1 MSTAEELLNSLSED
15 DIATYSAD
23 TTAEPH
29 MVIGEDRRII
39 VPEQL
44 KLLGVQYDHD
54 METVVI
60 DCPRYWDEHD
70 MSTMAVYINYRRSD
84 GYTDSYPVT
93 KNNILS
99 DIMELSWTI
108 SRNVTEVKG
117 NLSFLVC
124 VKNVD
129 AEGVESNH
137 WNSELCQDCY
147 ISEGME
153 TSENPVEMY
162 PDEITQLLLRMD
174 VVEGYRDE
182 MQRMVSTAEDYAYMS
197 QNASD
202 QSMSMSEQAQSAADE
217 AKNTLTEVEAAAAEI
232 RNSYAN
238 AIKGT
243 VSGEIVRVED
253 VSPLEHDLEITVHG
267 RNLFDSSDYTTE
279 KDYSTGESVFGFS
292 TKHLVIGREY
302 TVFSEVPMRWFKISS
317 SLTGYSCCGLSNTVN
332 GFTSYTF
339 VHTRNPN
346 IPDSEPLKIY
356 VDNLEHTADTDLTVL
371 NTMKI
376 CIVEGPVPTKYEPYI
391 NPTGHTV
398 SVCGKNLAPT
408 TEFSITGTVMKY
420 GAIGDFSGSLL
431 VKNIPIK
438 PGVTYAVSAIIPTQ
452 IPCLTAFLYN
462 GLLSDSVKHHNGCYS
477 TLYTT
482 GRGTQVQLTEG
493 KVTNTSGYE
502 YMAITIGNVSTY
514 TEGETKTITVK
525 KLQVEV
531 GDTAT
536 AFEPY
541 RKIESA
547 QNAIGDGFMADNIK
561 SISPIITAF
570 VDSPGLILEMTY
582 NRDTTKMF
590 ESYVLTDEAISEITA
605 RIKAEN
611 DKEIDAIEGCLDE
624 IIAIQESLI

>member
-15 DIATYSAD
+15 DIAAYSAD
-23 TTAEPH
+23 ETAEPH
-29 MVIGEDRRII
+29 MVIGKDRRII

-54 METVVI
+54 IETVII

-70 MSTMAVYINYRRSD
+70 MSKMAIYINYRRPD

-93 KNNILS
+93 KKNVLT

-162 PDEITQLLLRMD
+162 PDEITQLLLRMN

-182 MQRMVSTAEDYAYMS
+182 MRELADSAEKHALSAEGSVHYVNNV
-197 QNASD
+197 QNAIAGIHNDVETIQSD
-202 QSMSMSEQAQSAADE
+202 IT
-217 AKNTLTEVEAAAAEI
+217 AKAAEI

-243 VSGEIVRVED
+243 VSGEIVRVDD
-253 VSPLEHDLEITVHG
+253 VSPLEHDVEVKVHG
-267 RNLFDSSDYTTE
+267 KNLFDISKIANTSIATNNGNDSITIAANNYDCRLNQKLSEVCPHLKPGDVVTLSFVSDSTTTQYMYFHGLQGTWSSGTAIKMTQEILDSYITIYGYAEGNSGYGQPCIISNIQIEKGVSVTDYESYIDPTIVTVTRYGKNLFAVTPGSTNFGITLSKMGDYYVLNGTPTT
-279 KDYSTGESVFGFS
+279 SGLFI
-292 TKHLVIGREY
+292 TKIGYLPAGTY
-302 TVFSEVPMRWFKISS
+302 TVSANNPKHNDLGKLSVPIVQLYSSTTLSSVAAIDDKVNSKSTATIKAGGNYEVRIRYQENVTYNNFIIKPQ
-317 SLTGYSCCGLSNTVN
+317 
-332 GFTSYTF
+332 
-339 VHTRNPN
+339 
-346 IPDSEPLKIY
+346 
-356 VDNLEHTADTDLTVL
+356 LEFGSTAT
-371 NTMKI
+371 
-376 CIVEGPVPTKYEPYI
+376 EYEPYVETVTEEPDTDGSADI
-391 NPTGHTV
+391 VSKSPT
-398 SVCGKNLAPT
+398 
-408 TEFSITGTVMKY
+408 ITIYT
-420 GAIGDFSGSLL
+420 DT
-431 VKNIPIK
+431 
-438 PGVTYAVSAIIPTQ
+438 PGVII
-452 IPCLTAFLYN
+452 
-462 GLLSDSVKHHNGCYS
+462 
-477 TLYTT
+477 
-482 GRGTQVQLTEG
+482 E
-493 KVTNTSGYE
+493 
-502 YMAITIGNVSTY
+502 
-514 TEGETKTITVK
+514 
-525 KLQVEV
+525 VE
-531 GDTAT
+531 
-536 AFEPY
+536 
-541 RKIESA
+541 
-547 QNAIGDGFMADNIK
+547 
-561 SISPIITAF
+561 
-570 VDSPGLILEMTY
+570 Y